1 MVICT
6 EQRGKLQLDFE
17 ADEKKTLQDVN
28 SALYYSCP
36 S

>member
-6 EQRGKLQLDFE
+6 GQRGKLQLDFE
-17 ADEKKTLQDVN
+17 ADKQKTLQDVN
-28 SALYYSCP
+28 SVFYYSCP